1 MAEMPS
7 TESFK
12 QAQAIDLGP
21 DMPAPSARRP
31 RRLAIKRAAI
41 ALALLAGTAAAGF
54 HGYDYWTSGRYLES
68 TDDAYVKADH
78 TIIAPKISG
87 YVAEVLVEDNQS
99 VKAGQVL
106 ARIDDRD
113 FRAAL
118 AQAQAEAEASEAAIR
133 NFDAQI

>member
-31 RRLAIKRAAI
+31 RRLAIKRAAL
-41 ALALLAGTAAAGF
+41 ALALLAATAAAGF
-54 HGYDYWTSGRYLES
+54 FGSDYWTNGRYLES

-78 TIIAPKISG
+78 TIIARKVSG
-87 YVAEVLVEDNQS
+87 YIGEVS
-99 VKAGQVL
+99 
-106 ARIDDRD
+106 R
-113 FRAAL
+113 RAM
-118 AQAQAEAEASEAAIR
+118 
-133 NFDAQI
+133 